1 MLGDVYFT
9 SLGFMLFGAGLTVG
23 FSNLFCGVCV
33 GIVGRYSETPLM
45 QPLLGHK
52 IMVIITIY
60 GHTKGIFQDCH

>member
-45 QPLLGHK
+45 RPLLGHK
-52 IMVIITIY
+52 IMVIITRLSY
-60 GHTKGIFQDCH
+60 

>member
-33 GIVGRYSETPLM
+33 GIVGRYSDTPLM
-45 QPLLGHK
+45 RPLLEAIK
-52 IMVIITIY
+52 IMVIITIWSY
-60 GHTKGIFQDCH
+60 